1 MNSDFILFLFLNVGL
16 IGILAFL
23 ILRQLQKVRQ
33 PDQQEEEQQRQQL
46 KSLVNEVFGEV
57 TQKVGEQSR
66 EILKNEQK
74 IIETDLKNKQE
85 QIEKV
90 VGELR
95 RELNQRQEEI
105 RRLEEE
111 RGKQFSQ
118 ISTHIREHQSITKEL
133 QTSTERLSKVLNNN
147 QKRGEWGEHILD
159 DILQS
164 AGLIEGVHYV
174 RQHTLGNT
182 TVKPDISLLLPNNR
196 TVAVDVK
203 FPYSAIQKMADTES
217 KVEKESYRK
226 EFVNDVKN
234 KVRQLEERGYI
245 NLEEGTLDYAII
257 FVPNELLFSYI
268 NQECP
273 EVIDIAME
281 KRIMIVSPFTFL
293 IVARTIIESYRNF
306 MIENNL
312 RDIIKFISEF
322 VEEWTRFEGEFIK
335 FDDQLAKLRQ
345 AYDKITTT
353 RYSRMRLR
361 INRIEEYRH
370 GMLETTK
377 VKQIAE
383 KDPDTDL
390 NL

>member
-1 MNSDFILFLFLNVGL
+1 MNVDFLLFLILNVAL
-16 IGILAFL
+16 IGALAFI
-23 ILRQLQKVRQ
+23 ILRQLQKLKK

-46 KSLVNEVFGEV
+46 KNLVNEVFGEV

-66 EILKNEQK
+66 EILKGEQK
-74 IIETDLKNKQE
+74 LIETDLKNKQE

-95 RELNQRQEEI
+95 RELNQRQDEI
-105 RRLEEE
+105 RKLEDE
-111 RGKQFSQ
+111 RGKQFSE
-118 ISTHIREHQSITKEL
+118 ISTHIREHQNITKEL
-133 QTSTERLSKVLNNN
+133 QSSTEKLSKVLSNN

-159 DILQS
+159 DILQT

-174 RQHTLGNT
+174 RQQPLGKT
-182 TVKPDISLLLPNNR
+182 TVKPDISLLLPNKR
-196 TVAVDVK
+196 VVAVDVK

-226 EFVNDVKN
+226 EFVTDVKN
-234 KVRQLEERGYI
+234 KVHQLEERGYI

-257 FVPNELLFSYI
+257 FVPNEMLFSYI

-273 EVIDIAME
+273 EVIDIAMR

-322 VEEWTRFEGEFIK
+322 VEEWERFEGEFGK
-335 FDDQLAKLRQ
+335 FDDQLGKLRQ
-345 AYDKITTT
+345 VYDKIATT

-361 INRIEEYRH
+361 IGRIEEYRQ
-370 GMLETTK
+370 GMLETAT
-377 VKQIAE
+377 VKTLPEETGAE
-383 KDPDTDL
+383 
-390 NL
+390 